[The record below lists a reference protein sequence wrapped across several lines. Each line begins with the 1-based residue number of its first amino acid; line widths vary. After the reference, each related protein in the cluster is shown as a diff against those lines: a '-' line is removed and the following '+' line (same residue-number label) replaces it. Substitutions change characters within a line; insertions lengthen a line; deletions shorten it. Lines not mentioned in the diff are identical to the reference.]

1 VLHEDK
7 HSAAF
12 RQEEPATGKI
22 LIAEPF
28 LKDPNFTRSVI
39 LLCQHQE
46 AGSFGFIINK
56 LFSQTLDDLIPET
69 HAEDT
74 PVYFGGPVQ
83 LDTVHFIHRVP
94 ELIEGGLP
102 VVPGVY
108 WGGDF
113 ERAVELLRLG
123 LIHQTQIKFFIGY
136 SGWEEGQLAHELKE
150 HSWIVS
156 SVNQALLFDE
166 EESKVWTTSL
176 RSMGSEFAAMANY
189 PVDPSLN

>member
-1 VLHEDK
+1 MLQKDTPQGET
-7 HSAAF
+7 
-12 RQEEPATGKI
+12 PATGKI

-28 LKDPNFTRSVI
+28 LKDPNFARSVI
-39 LLCQHQE
+39 LLCQHHE
-46 AGSFGFIINK
+46 AGSFGFIINR
-56 LFSQTLDDLIPET
+56 LFTQTLDHLIPET
-69 HAEDT
+69 RTTDT

-94 ELIEGGLP
+94 GLIDGGLP

-113 ERAVELLRLG
+113 ERAVELLRIG
-123 LIHQTQIKFFIGY
+123 LIHQGQIKFFIGY
-136 SGWEEGQLAHELKE
+136 SGWDEGQLDGELKE

-156 SVNQALLFDE
+156 SVNQTLLFDE

-176 RSMGSEFAAMANY
+176 RLMGSEFAAMANY
-189 PVDPSLN
+189 PPDPSLN